1 MKIALHRI
9 LFGVAS
15 FFILVSG
22 IQYFLYLNQFD
33 IPISGQTAVFVML
46 DVFHVFILILPVFLS
61 RFRIIGLLSLIVF
74 FLTQFIILFVRYFI
88 NFRYRAFTEILDST
102 VLPMF
107 MIPNFDLNLIRYDPI
122 LASYEYTRFIGAV
135 VAIVATILSL
145 KASKVAEPMQG
156 HGTPEMRQPQL
167 FVPGATP
174 KKVTGAGTTTESLD
188 QVERL
193 GALLSK
199 GLITKDEFEI
209 KKKEILGL

>member
-1 MKIALHRI
+1 MKIAVHRI

-15 FFILVSG
+15 FLMLVS
-22 IQYFLYLNQFD
+22 IMQYLLWLNRYEVPFFGQAQFIMLDFFHVVLLALPIFLY
-33 IPISGQTAVFVML
+33 
-46 DVFHVFILILPVFLS
+46 
-61 RFRIIGLLSLIVF
+61 RFRIIGVLSVTVF
-74 FLTQFIILFVRYFI
+74 FLSQFIFHLFRFFRYFSSAPI
-88 NFRYRAFTEILDST
+88 SETWEYV

-107 MIPNFDLNLIRYDPI
+107 MIPNINLDVIKFSP
-122 LASYEYTRFIGAV
+122 LLGTSSYTRFIAAII
-135 VAIVATILSL
+135 AIVATILSL
-145 KASKVAEPMQG
+145 MASKVSEPLQVQ
-156 HGTPEMRQPQL
+156 GTPEMRQPQL

-174 KKVTGAGTTTESLD
+174 KKVTGAGTTTESIE

>member
-1 MKIALHRI
+1 MKIAVHRV
-9 LFGVAS
+9 LFGIAA

-46 DVFHVFILILPVFLS
+46 DIFHVFILILPIFLF
-61 RFRIIGLLSLIVF
+61 RFRMIGLLSLIVF
-74 FLTQFIILFVRYFI
+74 FLTQFIIYSVRFFI
-88 NFRYRAFTEILDST
+88 IFRSPDGILDST

-107 MIPNFDLNLIRYDPI
+107 MIPNFDLYWIRYNP
-122 LASYEYTRFIGAV
+122 LFASYEYTRFIGAV
-135 VAIVATILSL
+135 IAIVATILSL

-156 HGTPEMRQPQL
+156 HVPPEIREPQL
-167 FVPGATP
+167 FVPSTNP
-174 KKVTGAGTTTESLD
+174 KKMTGAVTTTESIE

-199 GLITKDEFEI
+199 GLITQDEFEI